1 MKKNKIKILGLSIV
15 LLVAMAGCRPA
26 NTNMR
31 NMSTQT
37 RLYNDNL
44 NNRWMTNTPYNTRD
58 RLNTNLNN
66 GMVRDNTNL
75 NNNALRNTPMT
86 YDSLRGNNLV
96 PGTTDNGNIANNNLS
111 TRATA
116 IAKRV
121 AELPEVKGASVII
134 HGNTA
139 LVGCELEGNTATKG
153 ITTSIGNTTTTGTT
167 THTVSSDLRKK
178 VEAAVKV
185 ADKNIKHVSVT
196 SDPTLHTRIR
206 TISTNIN
213 SGHPISTF
221 VTDIEDILTRIT
233 APIRTAPVR

>member
-86 YDSLRGNNLV
+86 YDSLRGNNLI
-96 PGTTDNGNIANNNLS
+96 PGTTDNGNITNNNLS

-116 IAKRV
+116 IANRV
-121 AELPEVKGASVII
+121 AALPEVNKASVVIN
-134 HGNTA
+134 GDTA
-139 LVGCELEGNTATKG
+139 IVGCDVKGSATNE
-153 ITTSIGNTTTTGTT
+153 I
-167 THTVSSDLRKK
+167 SSNLRQK
-178 VEAAVKV
+178 VEAAVKT
-185 ADKNIKHVSVT
+185 ADRNIKNISIT
-196 SDPTLHTRIR
+196 SDPTLYTRIR
-206 TISTNIN
+206 TMSTNIN
-213 SGHPISTF
+213 NGNPISNFTR
-221 VTDIEDILTRIT
+221 DIEDILNRIT
-233 APIRTAPVR
+233 APVRTTPAR

>member
-1 MKKNKIKILGLSIV
+1 MKKNKIKILGLSVV

-75 NNNALRNTPMT
+75 NSNMYMNTPMT
-86 YDSLRGNNLV
+86 YDSLRGNNV
-96 PGTTDNGNIANNNLS
+96 IPGTGNVSNLS
-111 TRATA
+111 TRATN

-121 AELPEVKGASVII
+121 AALPEINAASVVI
-134 HGNTA
+134 HGNRA
-139 LVGCELEGNTATKG
+139 IVGCDVKGSATNA
-153 ITTSIGNTTTTGTT
+153 I
-167 THTVSSDLRKK
+167 SSNLRKK
-178 VEAAVKV
+178 VDAAVKA
-185 ADKNIKHVSVT
+185 ADKNIKNISVT
-196 SDPTLHTRIR
+196 SDPTLYTRIR

-213 SGHPISTF
+213 NGHPISTF
-221 VTDIEDILTRIT
+221 VRDIEDIIRGMA
-233 APIRTAPVR
+233 APLRTTPVRTAPVR

>member
-1 MKKNKIKILGLSIV
+1 MKKNKIKILGLSVV

-44 NNRWMTNTPYNTRD
+44 SNRWMTNTPFNTRD
-58 RLNTNLNN
+58 RLNTNLNT

-75 NNNALRNTPMT
+75 NDSMLRNRTNL
-86 YDSLRGNNLV
+86 DSGMITNERISTNVSNQ
-96 PGTTDNGNIANNNLS
+96 S
-111 TRATA
+111 TRAEA

-121 AELPEVKGASVII
+121 AALPEVNAASVVI

-139 LVGCELEGNTATKG
+139 IVGCDTGGT
-153 ITTSIGNTTTTGTT
+153 ITTA
-167 THTVSSDLRKK
+167 LRQK

-185 ADKNIKHVSVT
+185 ADKNIKNISVT
-196 SDPTLHTRIR
+196 SDPALYSRIR
-206 TISTNIN
+206 TMSTNIRN
-213 SGHPISTF
+213 GHPVSTF
-221 VTDIEDILTRIT
+221 VRDIEDVLRRIT
-233 APIRTAPVR
+233 APVRTTPVR